1 VKLTDSGRTVY
12 GGGGITP
19 DVSVPPVKE
28 NHFEDTLVQHYAF
41 FNFAKR
47 YVVNHHPTKSFEVD
61 DATMVD
67 FRKSLD
73 EANIPYT
80 EAELL
85 DNNDWLRSNIK
96 TEIFIDAFGQDEG
109 LKVRA
114 ESDPMVIKGLE
125 LLPQAKAL
133 ADNAKKI
140 VAEHNAAPAFNR

>member
-1 VKLTDSGRTVY
+1 
-12 GGGGITP
+12 
-19 DVSVPPVKE
+19 
-28 NHFEDTLVQHYAF
+28 
-41 FNFAKR
+41 
-47 YVVNHHPTKSFEVD
+47 VNHHPTKSFEVD

-73 EANIPYT
+73 EANVPYT
-80 EAELL
+80 ESEIL

-114 ESDPMVIKGLE
+114 ESDPMVVKGLE